1 MTFEIAAKDKDG
13 VSLLYSPKMLSEER
27 ILVVFTTRRGG
38 VSLKPFDSLNLGF
51 HVGDC
56 QNTVEMNRERLL
68 SDLNLNIN
76 RLTTAEQ
83 VHGNIPTIIEEGL
96 VGRGAKSYADSIP
109 GADALITAIEDV
121 PLALFFADCV
131 PIILVDPKMR
141 HVAIIHAGWRGIV
154 GNIISNTITTLNEN
168 YGTRASNLIAF
179 IGPSIGECCY
189 EVSEELQEQFKK
201 RFNVAVN
208 NARIDLP
215 GYAEMELRE
224 KGVPIRQTIRAG
236 FCTSCRNDLFFSYRR
251 EQTTGRQAGIVVL
264 LGKDYKTP
272 V

>member
-1 MTFEIAAKDKDG
+1 LTFELAVKNKDG
-13 VSLLYSPKMLSEER
+13 ISLLYSPKMLSEER
-27 ILVVFTTRRGG
+27 ILVVFTTRQGG
-38 VSLKPFDSLNLGF
+38 VSPKPFDSLNLGF
-51 HVGDC
+51 HVGDY
-56 QNTVEMNRERLL
+56 QNNVEMNREHLL

-83 VHGNIPTIIEEGL
+83 VHGNIPTIIEEDL
-96 VGRGAKSYADSIP
+96 VGRGARSYADSIP
-109 GADALITAIEDV
+109 GTDALITAVENV

-141 HVAIIHAGWRGIV
+141 RVAIIHAGRRGIV
-154 GNIISNTITTLNEN
+154 GNIISNTITTLIEH
-168 YGTRASNLIAF
+168 YGTRASDLIAF

-201 RFNVAVN
+201 RFDVVAN

-215 GYAEMELRE
+215 GYAEMELKE
-224 KGVPIRQTIRAG
+224 KDIPTRQIIRSN

-272 V
+272 L